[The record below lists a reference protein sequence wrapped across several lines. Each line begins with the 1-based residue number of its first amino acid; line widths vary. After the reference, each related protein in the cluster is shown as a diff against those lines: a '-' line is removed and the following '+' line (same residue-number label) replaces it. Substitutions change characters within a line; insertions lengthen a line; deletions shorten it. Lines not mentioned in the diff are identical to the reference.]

1 MTDQEGISKMETV
14 DVEKEREKFEY
25 WFSDNG
31 ANKKAIERRG
41 EGYLLMQ
48 AQSAWGV
55 WLAAKKQAM
64 DEVDIASIV
73 EGLAVSVDVSTGDHD
88 SGNRYFG
95 YIGEVMECETEPRGV
110 ILLVHDVEPN
120 FDTRTLYA
128 KKGE

>member
-1 MTDQEGISKMETV
+1 MKI
-14 DVEKEREKFEY
+14 DVEKERGRFERACG
-25 WFSDNG
+25 DRVEL
-31 ANKKAIERRG
+31 ARDE
-41 EGYLLMQ
+41 EGYFSSNTRF
-48 AQSAWGV
+48 AFDV
-55 WLAAKKQAM
+55 WLAAKGQAM
-64 DEVDIASIV
+64 EEMDIASIV

-95 YIGEVMECETEPRGV
+95 YIGEVMECETEPHGV